1 VSANELSV
9 TLDGERAL
17 VALRGEHEAFSAD
30 RLARRLDSLLAEG
43 LSVVVDLRATDFLDS
58 TAIGVLLAAQR
69 YAQAKGLTF
78 VLVLGPETGWPV
90 RRVLEVTGLG
100 EQFDVL
106 GESAIR

>member
-1 VSANELSV
+1 MSANELSI
-9 TLDGERAL
+9 TLEGERAL

-30 RLARRLDSLLAEG
+30 RLARRLDSLLVEG

-69 YAQAKGLTF
+69 HAQAEGLSF
-78 VLVLGPETGWPV
+78 VLVLGRETGWPV
-90 RRVLEVTGLG
+90 RRVLEVTGLR

-106 GESAIR
+106 GENAIR